1 VLQTIVI
8 IPLKSCPL
16 KNSLLFEQPGELTGK
31 YFSIMPALKLINGYP
46 LRTYIYIYIYM
57 CCVCV
62 YIYIIY
68 IVVPELELRAYT
80 LSHSTSPFLGD
91 GACADFEPR
100 SSWSLPHD
108 DKCEPQASGLYFLLY

>member
-46 LRTYIYIYIYM
+46 LRTYIYIYI
-57 CCVCV
+57 CVVCVCT
-62 YIYIIY
+62 YILYILWY
-68 IVVPELELRAYT
+68 
-80 LSHSTSPFLGD
+80 
-91 GACADFEPR
+91 R
-100 SSWSLPHD
+100 SLN
-108 DKCEPQASGLYFLLY
+108 SGPTP